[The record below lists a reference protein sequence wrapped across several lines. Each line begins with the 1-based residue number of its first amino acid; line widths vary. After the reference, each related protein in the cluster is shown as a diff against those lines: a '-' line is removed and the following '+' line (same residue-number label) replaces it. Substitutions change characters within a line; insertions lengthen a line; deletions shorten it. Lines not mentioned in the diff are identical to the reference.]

1 MKFQDKTPPAN
12 ARRIFRVAD
21 LPKDRGAARYQIT
34 RRNGE
39 TSTVILHKRRRQIL
53 DLLRRG
59 PVFCASPVRI
69 SDIVCI
75 LKHECGLEVE
85 TVFFPGEKVNGAGDF
100 GIYFLRS
107 QVTQLDGQGVAA

>member
-1 MKFQDKTPPAN
+1 MSRSSQTPPRN
-12 ARRIFRVAD
+12 AQRIFRVED
-21 LPKDRGAARYQIT
+21 LPKDRRAARYQIT
-34 RRNGE
+34 RKNGE

-53 DLLRRG
+53 ELLMRG
-59 PVFCASPVRI
+59 PVFCASLVRV

-107 QVTQLDGQGVAA
+107 QVTRLDAQEVTA